1 MENKCI
7 FLQSQQEEEQK
18 EWLVVVSLLCL
29 AFVRFM
35 SITSAAAYVR
45 TGGICSLA
53 FVSSF
58 FTSSFSLWIGEETQ
72 NCFKSLLGLRDFPRT
87 ADVGEPR
94 SIAFC

>member
-1 MENKCI
+1 MH

-18 EWLVVVSLLCL
+18 KCLGVVSLLYL
-29 AFVRFM
+29 ILVTFM
-35 SITSAAAYVR
+35 DISSAAACVR

-58 FTSSFSLWIGEETQ
+58 FTSSFSLGKGEETQ
-72 NCFKSLLGLRDFPRT
+72 NRFKSLLGLRHFPRA
-87 ADVGEPR
+87 ADAGDPR